1 MVFALHQLDKKKKI
15 NSNKKKKTTTLIS
28 KKKKK
33 KKKKKKCSG
42 FATFTVTSIVK
53 KTKQNLTLS
62 ELLEGKK
69 MKEIEKGLKIFDIL

>member
-1 MVFALHQLDKKKKI
+1 MVFALHQLDKKTKSTTTKKQPQFQ
-15 NSNKKKKTTTLIS
+15 KKKKI
-28 KKKKK
+28 
-33 KKKKKKCSG
+33 SG

-69 MKEIEKGLKIFDIL
+69 NERNRKRFKDL